1 MENDNTKSKDEQFN
15 IENDK
20 LQSVLGIIN
29 EEVINFIAKRKKVA
43 EVLLQSRETNI
54 EEYKD
59 DEDKVAEYFDHER
72 FIKEESYKYIDKK
85 LRELNVLKASPYFGK
100 VSFIENGKETN
111 KEETIYVGRF
121 TLTSEG
127 DYEPIIADW
136 RAPICSIFYAGLLGE
151 YSYKVPDGKI
161 DVNILGKRQF
171 IIKKSKLEGMFDTE
185 LDIKDDILQL
195 VLSKNTGEK
204 LRDIIMTIQQEQD
217 KLIRYDKDKTIVV
230 NGVAGS
236 GKTTIALH
244 RIAYLLYNY
253 REGLTDSV
261 LIFGP
266 NSIFI
271 DYISAV
277 LPGLGE
283 TGVIQTTF
291 MEFASKL
298 LDLGNIMDLKTYMEK
313 IISDDKVFT
322 EDAIYKQSPQYVNV
336 LDNYINELQ
345 SYYKIEEIRYFDALV
360 MSISETEELF
370 NNYYKDMPLFRRS
383 RKIKRIIFS
392 KLKDARDSY
401 VRKIEKEFKQAIE
414 SMSKEEYNAKANNMI
429 YIRKNKI
436 REAIVEI
443 MKVKKQMK
451 WAENPDILGEYN
463 KINNGKKLTFDDLA
477 PIIYLKIKLD
487 GLKLRHEYKQVVI
500 DEAQDYSYLQ
510 LKVIKELT
518 KCRAM
523 TIVGDS
529 NQRIFPGSEIPVL
542 KLKNILP
549 SLDIENFTL
558 SKSYR
563 STKQIMTYA
572 NKFISSNKVVSEIR
586 RGSEVA
592 QKTVS
597 TDEELAVGILN
608 AFEDFKEKGY
618 ENAAVICRSYE
629 ETERIGKLIRKKTF
643 VNIIS
648 SEDMIYSGGNIVI
661 PSYFAKGLEFDCVI
675 IIDDGAKG
683 YNKLKYVMASRA
695 LHELQVLK
703 YIK

>member
-1 MENDNTKSKDEQFN
+1 MENGSNKFNNEQFN

-20 LQSVLGIIN
+20 LQSVLRSIN
-29 EEVINFIAKRKKVA
+29 EEIINYIAKRKKVV
-43 EVLLQSRETNI
+43 EVLLESREVNI

-85 LRELNVLKASPYFGK
+85 LRELNVLKVSPYFGK
-100 VSFIENGKETN
+100 VSFTENN
-111 KEETIYVGRF
+111 KEEVIYVGRF

-136 RAPICSIFYAGLLGE
+136 RAPICSIFYAGSLGE
-151 YSYKVPDGKI
+151 YSYEVPDGKI
-161 DVNILGKRQF
+161 YVNILGKRQF

-195 VLSKNTGEK
+195 VLSKNTGDK

-230 NGVAGS
+230 DGVAGS

-253 REGLTDSV
+253 RKSLTDSV
-261 LIFGP
+261 LILGP

-298 LDLGNIMDLKTYMEK
+298 LGLDNIMDLKMYMEK
-313 IISDDKVFT
+313 IISGDNEFT
-322 EDAIYKQSPQYVNV
+322 EDAIYKQSPEYVNV
-336 LDNYINELQ
+336 LDSYINELQ
-345 SYYKIEEIRYFDALV
+345 SYYKIHEIKYFDALI
-360 MSISETEELF
+360 MPISEIEELF

-392 KLKDARDSY
+392 KLKDARDNQ
-401 VRKIEKEFKQAIE
+401 VRKIEKEFKQAKE
-414 SMSKEEYNAKANNMI
+414 SMSKEEYNAKANNLI
-429 YIRKNKI
+429 YMRKNKI
-436 REAIVEI
+436 RETIVEI
-443 MKVKKQMK
+443 MKVKKQMI
-451 WAENPDILGEYN
+451 WIENPDILEEYN
-463 KINNGKKLTFDDLA
+463 KINRGKELTFDDLA
-477 PIIYLKIKLD
+477 PIIYLRIKLD
-487 GLKLRHEYKQVVI
+487 GLKLNHEYKQVVI
-500 DEAQDYSYLQ
+500 DEAQDYSALQ

-529 NQRIFPGSEIPVL
+529 NQRIFPGNEISVL
-542 KLKNILP
+542 KLQNILP
-549 SLDIENFTL
+549 SLEIENFKL

-563 STKQIMTYA
+563 STTQIMTYA
-572 NKFISSNKVVSEIR
+572 NKFINSNKVVSEIR
-586 RGSEVA
+586 SGSEVV

-597 TDEELAVGILN
+597 TDEELTEEILN
-608 AFEDFKEKGY
+608 AFDDFKEKGY
-618 ENAAVICRSYE
+618 ESAAVICRSYE

-675 IIDDGAKG
+675 IIDDGVEG

-695 LHELQVLK
+695 LHELQILK